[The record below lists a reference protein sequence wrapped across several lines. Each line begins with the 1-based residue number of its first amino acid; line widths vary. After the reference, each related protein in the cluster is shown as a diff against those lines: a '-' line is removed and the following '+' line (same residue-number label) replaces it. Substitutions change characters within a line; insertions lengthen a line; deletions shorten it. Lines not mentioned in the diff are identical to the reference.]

1 MNSRQRNRQHALA
14 MALSDYFYEYAMIGT
29 IDLAYPSNKRTFRH
43 IAYEPDTPSLIVRNV
58 ATGNDESK
66 TVSKPI

>member
-1 MNSRQRNRQHALA
+1 MV
-14 MALSDYFYEYAMIGT
+14 LSDYFYEYAMIGT

-58 ATGNDESK
+58 ATGNADCSK
-66 TVSKPI
+66 LNGLQTDLTII

>member
-1 MNSRQRNRQHALA
+1 

-58 ATGNDESK
+58 ATGNADHLFYGDAEEVISHFK
-66 TVSKPI
+66 II